1 MMKHIISLAHIEIT
15 TMIEQDT
22 TMKAEDTIQVDAV
35 HVVAAVVETTVQTLA
50 ASYGA

>member
-35 HVVAAVVETTVQTLA
+35 HVVAAVVETIVQILV

>member
-35 HVVAAVVETTVQTLA
+35 HVAAVAVETIVQILV